1 MFLLF
6 DNSSL
11 RTSTTILPFF
21 LQQVPYFQETAP
33 QLHADVRSLKPKYTN
48 FSTDQLPSL
57 THRKSTIR
65 PIPWLHAPVLNS
77 TNDTLNHPRSCP
89 VEPSFRTLFAE
100 NLQTFSSN
108 PIVENDPLI
117 CRRDPIT
124 PTDINLPGSK
134 METFYRWLNF
144 LGRRRHL
151 VFFFFVVRRKSLHII
166 KIVRLKH

>member
-77 TNDTLNHPRSCP
+77 TNDTLNRPRSCP
-89 VEPSFRTLFAE
+89 FPDPLLDPRPLSDPLFAPRSDPRYDS
-100 NLQTFSSN
+100 LFN
-108 PIVENDPLI
+108 PRLDP
-117 CRRDPIT
+117 RP
-124 PTDINLPGSK
+124 
-134 METFYRWLNF
+134 
-144 LGRRRHL
+144 
-151 VFFFFVVRRKSLHII
+151 
-166 KIVRLKH
+166 